1 MIRLFELKHVYRTLK
16 RSGIGKKIDDVI
28 LEFKT
33 GRPRQIEAEV
43 FVTAAVLVASK
54 GQPLTMTNIH
64 RALTE
69 WIPRSSQIALNVRGK
84 SINGGPGEAITIRQV
99 RYFFEAL
106 EMRLEYS
113 PEQVA
118 GLDDDER
125 TLREGRCQ
133 DLIDALLATSLPA
146 TMRRPTAF
154 ALDSSGVEAW
164 GKNKYRATATADE
177 SDIVGDNDES
187 DPRRLRHSWDRDA
200 RQGYRTKTYDNK
212 SNHLFGYD
220 LYAFVGVLDVG
231 ADPDLAPKLI
241 HSMTLR
247 PAGKGLV
254 EASMEQLRRMAAA
267 NYDVK
272 ELLVDRGFS
281 YRVADDWANELRAR
295 DIAQVQ
301 DIHPMD
307 HGSRPHEGMRII
319 DGVPHCPQM
328 PDSLASLSR
337 PRSLNMAPLRE
348 GATPE
353 ERANFARR
361 EAEIAKFRADIE
373 EREKYAFVW
382 NQDFPDA
389 VRDPGKSQWTCPG
402 KAGKVKCTNCPLSAF
417 YSSDVPTVVN
427 PPEHATAPKCCT
439 QKFVTVPGAALD
451 KLRQKPYWGSTEWW
465 LSYNRR
471 THVEGIFGNLR
482 NPDTQSIK
490 RGFCRVQGLVKT
502 SLMLT
507 FEAMAAN
514 IRLLREWSKRTGDIS
529 DPLSEPYPEDYG
541 HEEIDALGN
550 IVIDDGSAY
559 EDPPGNSTA

>member
-1 MIRLFELKHVYRTLK
+1 MIRLCEFKNVHRTIK
-16 RSGIGKKIDDVI
+16 RSGVGITIDDIIVKV
-28 LEFKT
+28 KT
-33 GRPRQIEAEV
+33 GRPRQIKSEV
-43 FVTAAVLVASK
+43 LVTAAVLVASK

-69 WIPRSSQIALNVRGK
+69 WIPRSTQIALNIRGK
-84 SINGGPGEAITIRQV
+84 AIDGGPGEPITIRQV
-99 RYFFEAL
+99 RYFFDAL
-106 EMRLEYS
+106 ELRLEYS

-118 GLDDDER
+118 DLDDGER
-125 TLREGRCQ
+125 TLRAGKCQ
-133 DLIDALLATSLPA
+133 DLIDALLAASLPA
-146 TMRRPTAF
+146 TMCRPTAF

-164 GKNKYRATATADE
+164 GKNKFRATATADE
-177 SDIVGDNDES
+177 SDVVDNDGG
-187 DPRRLRHSWDRDA
+187 DGRRLRYSWDRDA

-231 ADPDLAPKLI
+231 AHPDLAPKLI

-254 EASMEQLRRMAAA
+254 EASMEQLRRMATAG
-267 NYDVK
+267 YEIS

-295 DIAQVQ
+295 GIAQAQ
-301 DIHPMD
+301 DIHPND

-328 PDSLASLSR
+328 PDALASLSR
-337 PRSLNMAPLRE
+337 PRSLNIAPLRE

-361 EAEIAKFRADIE
+361 AAEIAKFRADIE

-402 KAGKVKCTNCPLSAF
+402 KAGKLKCANCPLSAF
-417 YSSDVPTVVN
+417 YSDDVPTVVH
-427 PPEHATAPKCCT
+427 PPELDTAPKCCT

-451 KLRQKPYWGSTEWW
+451 KLRQKPYWGSKEWW

-490 RGFCRVQGLVKT
+490 RGFCRVQGLIKT

-507 FEAMAAN
+507 FQAMAAN

-529 DPLSEPYPEDYG
+529 DPLSEPYPEDHG
-541 HEEIDALGN
+541 HEEIDEFGN
-550 IVIDDGSAY
+550 IVFDDGSAY
-559 EDPPGNSTA
+559 EDPPDKSAA